1 LGLVIFH
8 AISIIFVGVA
18 VDKIVNAGA
27 TKVMYRGMSAGI
39 IVAVLSMHAY
49 DMSLDDWSYGPA
61 IDGLNLFCLILLM
74 LGSEVYHRVGLQES
88 TFETT
93 YPEVQSLVYDD
104 E

>member
-1 LGLVIFH
+1 
-8 AISIIFVGVA
+8 
-18 VDKIVNAGA
+18 
-27 TKVMYRGMSAGI
+27 
-39 IVAVLSMHAY
+39 
-49 DMSLDDWSYGPA
+49 
-61 IDGLNLFCLILLM
+61 M